1 MLEASLPCVRVHVLC
16 CVQALAARDRDGT
29 GYVSVDDLCTV
40 MSQYNVFLDRVSA
53 SAAIRQQGVH
63 IDQYDK
69 LNYKQLLSQ
78 LNSGAATGL
87 ISIDAM

>member
-1 MLEASLPCVRVHVLC
+1 MFAFIRCLC

-69 LNYKQLLSQ
+69 LNYKQLLS
-78 LNSGAATGL
+78 LLTSGAATGL
-87 ISIDAM
+87 MSFDALR